1 VSFRTYNQVTGPDR
15 SGLGEQVGAQRA
27 RVTERLRT
35 VGHVVAVISGKGG
48 VGKSFVTSTLAL
60 GAAAAGK
67 RVGVLDADLKAPTVP
82 SMLGASG
89 PLRVDDEGVHP
100 AIGRSGVRVVS
111 TDFLLADGA
120 PLAWRTSVGEAPV
133 WRGLLEA
140 GTLRE
145 FMSDVVWGELD
156 LLLVDMPPD
165 SDRLD
170 DLHEL
175 APSLAGAV
183 AVTIP
188 SDESRRAV
196 RRAIRRALDADV
208 RLLGIVENMSG
219 RACLKCG
226 EMQPLFPGD
235 AGAQLS
241 AEFGVPL
248 LRRMPFA
255 PVDPTADAT
264 ALATALRS
272 VLS

>member
-1 VSFRTYNQVTGPDR
+1 VSFRTYHQVAGEDR
-15 SGLGEQVGAQRA
+15 SRLGEQVGAQRA

-35 VGHVVAVISGKGG
+35 VRHVVAVISGKGG

-60 GAAAAGK
+60 GAAAAGY

-89 PLRVDDEGVHP
+89 PLKVDDEGVHP
-100 AIGRSGVRVVS
+100 ATGRDGVRVVS

-120 PLAWRTSVGEAPV
+120 PLAWRSEVGDAAV

-170 DLHEL
+170 DLVDL

-188 SDESRRAV
+188 SEESRRAV
-196 RRAIRRALDADV
+196 RRAIRRALDSGV

-219 RACLKCG
+219 RACLECG
-226 EMQPLFPGD
+226 AVQPLFPGD
-235 AGAQLS
+235 AGASL
-241 AEFGVPL
+241 ADEFRVPL
-248 LRRMPFA
+248 LRRIQFGA
-255 PVDPTADAT
+255 ADHAGDAS
-264 ALATALRS
+264 ALANALRET
-272 VLS
+272 LA